1 MRYANWMCILM
12 EVKFIV
18 NLYKVHHYPEV
29 AEIKLTH
36 ETKLDKFV
44 HFIMYAII
52 SEMPRLRP

>member
-1 MRYANWMCILM
+1 MCILM